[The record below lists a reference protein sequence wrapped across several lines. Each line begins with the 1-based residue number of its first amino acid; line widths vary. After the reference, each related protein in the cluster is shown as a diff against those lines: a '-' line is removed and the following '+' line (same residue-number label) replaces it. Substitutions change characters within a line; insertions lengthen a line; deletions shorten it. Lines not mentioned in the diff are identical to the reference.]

1 MVKYLKMSSFDSALV
16 IGACEVGPIEF
27 VIKNNRGQSK
37 RHNGEIVSERPN
49 SFNGSLYAR
58 IEVEENNSGVE
69 TVGNSLAVVTRE
81 TKLLSLHD
89 GRRVRVIGVDDYDD
103 GLIDYID
110 EKGITHIKSAVIRGI
125 FTSCYVSPGVVGV
138 VKSVPTKSGVE
149 HRNIVVIV
157 KEELV

>member
-16 IGACEVGPIEF
+16 IGACAVGPIEF

-37 RHNGEIVSERPN
+37 RHRGEIVSERPN

-58 IEVEENNSGVE
+58 IEVEENDSGE
-69 TVGNSLAVVTRE
+69 TVGNSLAIVTRE

-89 GRRVRVIGVDDYDD
+89 GRRVRVIGANDYDD

-110 EKGITHIKSAVIRGI
+110 ESGTTHLQSAVIRGV
-125 FTSCYVSPGVVGV
+125 FTSCYVSPGIVGV

-149 HRNIVVIV
+149 HRNIIVIV
-157 KEELV
+157 KEELI